1 MALIDKNGWHT
12 SGTPRPYEHDEAQG
26 SAGDLKSYLSDL
38 AKNRLITLAS
48 KYKVRV
54 CKTGRKGQIVDTFL
68 CRVPSDMIEPICSE
82 LEREQRQR
90 RTSAPVAVVKQ
101 PPLQM
106 ID

>member
-1 MALIDKNGWHT
+1 MALIDKNGWHP
-12 SGTPRPYEHDEAQG
+12 SGNSLPHGPDDASG
-26 SAGDLKSYLSDL
+26 SAGDLKSYLSGL

-48 KYKVRV
+48 KYKIRV